1 MDVYQTDHEGFYVNA
16 TIADVDPMDD
26 TNYLIPAGCVTE
38 APPTLTE
45 GQRAKWADGSWSKIV
60 DTLTFDAA
68 THKSENVTPYTSGGI
83 VYTCRV
89 VALTSDEIAANAAA
103 VVAATN
109 LRNRT
114 DRDSRLATCDWVAIK
129 SLEAGASVPSA
140 WVTYRTALRD
150 ITAHSNWPDLDAGD
164 WPTAP

>member
-89 VALTSDEIAANAAA
+89 VALTSDEIAAV
-103 VVAATN
+103 VVATK
-109 LRNRT
+109 LKNRT

-150 ITAHSNWPDLDAGD
+150 ITAHSNWPDLNAGD
-164 WPTAP
+164 WPTSP

>member
-1 MDVYQTDHEGFYVNA
+1 MNIYQTDHEGFYINA
-16 TIADVDPMDD
+16 NIADVDPMDD
-26 TNYLIPAGCVTE
+26 TNYLIPAGCVTD

-89 VALTSDEIAANAAA
+89 VALTSAEIAAV
-103 VVAATN
+103 VVATK
-109 LRNRT
+109 LKNRT
-114 DRDSRLATCDWVAIK
+114 ERDRRLAACDWVAIK
-129 SLEAGASVPSA
+129 ALEAGTSVPSA

-150 ITAHSNWPDLDAGD
+150 ITSHSDWPDLDAGD
-164 WPTAP
+164 WPTKP

>member
-1 MDVYQTDHEGFYVNA
+1 MNVYQTDHDGFYVNA

-89 VALTSDEIAANAAA
+89 VALTSDEIAAV
-103 VVAATN
+103 VVATK
-109 LRNRT
+109 LKNRT
-114 DRDSRLATCDWVAIK
+114 ERDMLLSACDWVAVK
-129 SLEAGASVPSA
+129 ALEAGTSVPSA

-150 ITAHSNWPDLDAGD
+150 ITSHSDWPDLDAGD
-164 WPTAP
+164 WPTSP